1 VRRHEGKINAVRQ
14 DSETGTVTGV
24 TLEDGTTLEADL
36 FVDCSGFRGLLIE
49 GALQAGYEDWRH
61 WLPCDSALAVPCA
74 HGGPLTPYTRAT
86 ARDAGWQWRIPLQ
99 HRVGNGHVFSSA
111 FTSVDA
117 ARETLLANLEGAA
130 QAEPKLLR
138 FVTGRRKRQWMA
150 NVVAVGLSAGFL
162 EPLESTSIH
171 LIQLGITKLIDLFP
185 VDGIDPLDRDEFNRS
200 MALEYER
207 VRDFLILH
215 YCATERDDSAFWNH
229 VRTMALPAS
238 LESKLATFRERGV
251 VAHYREGFFLEPSW
265 LAVYYGQRVQ
275 PRRVSALIDAVPIEE
290 AARAAAMIAA
300 SVARARDAM
309 PDHGRYIAGLRAR
322 AAA

>member
-1 VRRHEGKINAVRQ
+1 
-14 DSETGTVTGV
+14 
-24 TLEDGTTLEADL
+24 
-36 FVDCSGFRGLLIE
+36 
-49 GALQAGYEDWRH
+49 
-61 WLPCDSALAVPCA
+61 
-74 HGGPLTPYTRAT
+74 
-86 ARDAGWQWRIPLQ
+86 
-99 HRVGNGHVFSSA
+99 
-111 FTSVDA
+111 
-117 ARETLLANLEGAA
+117 
-130 QAEPKLLR
+130 
-138 FVTGRRKRQWMA
+138 MA